1 MNQLFLI
8 NKISNCKLFLMEIPN
23 IKILLNE
30 VKAGNFLLYIN
41 YFTRSKEI
49 INKLFDYIRNTEP
62 IKIDIDKIDYIYS
75 TLFCLSI
82 LIESKEN
89 DINFMFDYDLIK
101 FAYEKLIQK
110 ELEEFNANPDYSGH
124 IRLIICLKIIYD
136 LIDNYERSL
145 ELGKIQQ
152 NTNNIDL
159 INEIKKEIHSTY
171 EKIENNKSRN
181 YHLRNLDISKELRQI
196 NINTIYSKAIENLF
210 LIKDFTNYAYIAN
223 DLLDKK
229 IFVDIE
235 TIKNIKSIIDDENYH
250 EKFLLNLED
259 LNYLVNFIDPDNLK
273 EFHKRAEKIHFLN
286 ILVIFIFK
294 DRENFKGCPYLIKT
308 CDVLN
313 NIYCNKD
320 VVDLFIKAD
329 FPLLKKLKDIMSIL
343 NNLSRS
349 IFEGSTRINTNII
362 NNNENDESERK
373 INYFKYHLYDINIP
387 QNDFGIDSS
396 GSKLFRN
403 ILINSFSQN
412 NYNNKY
418 IEDMESLMNNC
429 DIDYIGRNHIENAD
443 DLISRDFKYIKD
455 IEKIKD
461 YIDIFD
467 IMNKDFLHS
476 IEVIIF
482 IYEND
487 KEIKIILRSADKV
500 YKYLFETS
508 NSEELKIIGDFCS
521 GKNFII
527 IN

>member
-1 MNQLFLI
+1 M
-8 NKISNCKLFLMEIPN
+8 
-23 IKILLNE
+23 
-30 VKAGNFLLYIN
+30 
-41 YFTRSKEI
+41 
-49 INKLFDYIRNTEP
+49 
-62 IKIDIDKIDYIYS
+62 
-75 TLFCLSI
+75 
-82 LIESKEN
+82 
-89 DINFMFDYDLIK
+89 
-101 FAYEKLIQK
+101 
-110 ELEEFNANPDYSGH
+110 
-124 IRLIICLKIIYD
+124 
-136 LIDNYERSL
+136 
-145 ELGKIQQ
+145 
-152 NTNNIDL
+152 
-159 INEIKKEIHSTY
+159 
-171 EKIENNKSRN
+171 
-181 YHLRNLDISKELRQI
+181 
-196 NINTIYSKAIENLF
+196 
-210 LIKDFTNYAYIAN
+210 
-223 DLLDKK
+223 
-229 IFVDIE
+229 
-235 TIKNIKSIIDDENYH
+235 
-250 EKFLLNLED
+250 
-259 LNYLVNFIDPDNLK
+259 
-273 EFHKRAEKIHFLN
+273 
-286 ILVIFIFK
+286 
-294 DRENFKGCPYLIKT
+294 
-308 CDVLN
+308 N

-387 QNDFGIDSS
+387 KNDFGIDSS

-429 DIDYIGRNHIENAD
+429 DIDYIGRNHIENTD

>member
-1 MNQLFLI
+1 M
-8 NKISNCKLFLMEIPN
+8 
-23 IKILLNE
+23 
-30 VKAGNFLLYIN
+30 
-41 YFTRSKEI
+41 
-49 INKLFDYIRNTEP
+49 
-62 IKIDIDKIDYIYS
+62 
-75 TLFCLSI
+75 
-82 LIESKEN
+82 
-89 DINFMFDYDLIK
+89 
-101 FAYEKLIQK
+101 
-110 ELEEFNANPDYSGH
+110 
-124 IRLIICLKIIYD
+124 
-136 LIDNYERSL
+136 
-145 ELGKIQQ
+145 
-152 NTNNIDL
+152 
-159 INEIKKEIHSTY
+159 
-171 EKIENNKSRN
+171 
-181 YHLRNLDISKELRQI
+181 
-196 NINTIYSKAIENLF
+196 
-210 LIKDFTNYAYIAN
+210 
-223 DLLDKK
+223 
-229 IFVDIE
+229 
-235 TIKNIKSIIDDENYH
+235 
-250 EKFLLNLED
+250 
-259 LNYLVNFIDPDNLK
+259 
-273 EFHKRAEKIHFLN
+273 
-286 ILVIFIFK
+286 
-294 DRENFKGCPYLIKT
+294 
-308 CDVLN
+308 N